1 MAEYIA
7 HRNDVTG
14 LVQTVKE
21 HSENTAALCRDYA
34 VPELKEI
41 AYAAGLLHDVGK
53 YQYSFTKRMDGANIR
68 VEHSTCGALAV
79 KDRYSIKQLA
89 LLMEYCIAGHHSGI
103 PDGGFSNEDSS
114 LSTLH
119 GRMQRAF
126 EDFSQYKKELAVP
139 ELDGREFLKYLLAN
153 CNNNMDKV
161 IDKFAFLTR
170 YVFSCLV
177 DADSTDTAEF
187 CREKELPRKLRGNF
201 NDCLKKVDHKLKSFI
216 CETELQKSQGK
227 SSKSS
232 LFKQPER
239 FGSLLNEYAYRQRKK
254 LWLVLKL
261 LWRGP
266 F

>member
-114 LSTLH
+114 LSPCT
-119 GRMQRAF
+119 G
-126 EDFSQYKKELAVP
+126 E
-139 ELDGREFLKYLLAN
+139 
-153 CNNNMDKV
+153 
-161 IDKFAFLTR
+161 
-170 YVFSCLV
+170 
-177 DADSTDTAEF
+177 
-187 CREKELPRKLRGNF
+187 CRELLKTSANIKRNWRFLSWMDGNF
-201 NDCLKKVDHKLKSFI
+201 
-216 CETELQKSQGK
+216 
-227 SSKSS
+227 
-232 LFKQPER
+232 
-239 FGSLLNEYAYRQRKK
+239 
-254 LWLVLKL
+254 
-261 LWRGP
+261 
-266 F
+266 